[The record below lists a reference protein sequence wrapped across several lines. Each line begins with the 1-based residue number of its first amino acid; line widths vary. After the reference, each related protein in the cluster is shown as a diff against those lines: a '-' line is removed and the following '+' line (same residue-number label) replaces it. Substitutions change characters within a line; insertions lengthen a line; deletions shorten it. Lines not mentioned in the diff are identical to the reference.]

1 MNVAISCDSL
11 LERNHANEIVEMI
24 CEAFPDSMIY
34 CLVHREKAILGT
46 IEQRRIVSTGLSRKV
61 VTENDLYRYLP
72 MLPSLVQQMAPS
84 CQHNLLINISRGFSH
99 GFKKCDKTKQIT
111 YLYELS
117 FQKHFDKWWKKLFRA
132 FITNKFINALKQVDL
147 LLVSNETLQKDLEKL
162 GIKSTVLVPPF
173 RLSDYALFPKSMFK
187 HDFYT
192 VDTRGLTLAE
202 VDQLKEFFINRQVR
216 FQFVG
221 PDLHLETLK
230 KDGPE
235 NRFFGERCSGEHAPV
250 LASSR
255 AFISFDTV
263 MFPKMPLAAMAVG
276 RPIVVL
282 ETQKESLSG
291 TGVHYLKG
299 FNLKELGSILDQIDQ
314 GHDDFDGQ
322 KIRANVM
329 KYHDIKFKAA
339 LKRILDKELGLS
351 NEPLNADQLIS
362 TTL

>member
-24 CEAFPDSMIY
+24 CEAFPESMIY
-34 CLVHREKAILGT
+34 TLVHREKAILGT

-72 MLPSLVQQMAPS
+72 MLPSLVQQMTPS
-84 CQHNLLINISRGFSH
+84 CQHNLLINVSRGFSH
-99 GFKKCDKTKQIT
+99 AFKKCEKTKQIT

-117 FQKHFDKWWKKLFRA
+117 FEEHFDSWWKKLFRP
-132 FITNKFINALKQVDL
+132 FVTNKFVSALKNVDL
-147 LLVSNETLQKDLEKL
+147 LLVSNETLHNDLLKL

-173 RLSDYALFPKSMFK
+173 RLSDYALFPKTMFK

-192 VDTRGLTLAE
+192 VDTRGLTLSQVNE
-202 VDQLKEFFINRQVR
+202 LKQFFEKRQVR
-216 FQFVG
+216 FQFIG

-230 KDGPE
+230 KSEPE

-255 AFISFDTV
+255 AFISFDKV
-263 MFPKMPLAAMAVG
+263 MFPKMPLAAMATG
-276 RPIVVL
+276 RPVVVL
-282 ETQKESLSG
+282 ASQKESIAG
-291 TGVHYLKG
+291 TGVHYLPS
-299 FNLKELGSILDQIDQ
+299 FDLKQLGKILDEIDST
-314 GHDDFDGQ
+314 HENLDGQ

-351 NEPLNADQLIS
+351 QESLSADELVS

>member
-24 CEAFPDSMIY
+24 CEAFPESMIY
-34 CLVHREKAILGT
+34 TLVHREKAILGS
-46 IEQRRIVSTGLSRKV
+46 IEQRKIVSTGLSRKV

-72 MLPSLVQQMAPS
+72 MLPSLVQQITPS
-84 CQHNLLINISRGFSH
+84 CQHNLLVNVSRGFSH
-99 GFKKCDKTKQIT
+99 AFKKCEKTKQIT

-117 FQKHFDKWWKKLFRA
+117 FEEHFDSWWKKLFRP
-132 FITNKFINALKQVDL
+132 FVTNKFINSLKQADL
-147 LLVSNETLQKDLEKL
+147 LLVSNEKLAQELQNF
-162 GIKSTVLVPPF
+162 GIKSVVLVPPF
-173 RLSDYALFPKSMFK
+173 RLSDYALFPKTMFK

-192 VDTRGLTLAE
+192 IDTRGLSLAQIGE
-202 VDQLKEFFINRQVR
+202 LRAFFEKRQIR

-221 PDLHLETLK
+221 PDSHLETLK
-230 KDGPE
+230 ADGPE

-255 AFISFDTV
+255 AFISFDKV

-276 RPIVVL
+276 RPVVVL
-282 ETQKESLSG
+282 DSQKESLAGSG
-291 TGVHYLKG
+291 VYYLKG
-299 FNLKELGSILDQIDQ
+299 FDLNQLSKILDEIDST
-314 GHDDFDGQ
+314 HETLDGQ

-351 NEPLNADQLIS
+351 NEPLSADQLVS